1 VASAAVVLI
10 AIIWLIPI
18 LGVLI
23 TSFRSSSAVAQTG
36 WWTVFSNPFAQTY
49 TLGNYIHI
57 LTRNVGGA
65 TMGQAFLNSLI
76 ITIPATLLP
85 IIIGAFGAF
94 AFAWMKF
101 PLRLPLLALVVGLL
115 SIPLQATIIPILT
128 MYNKIG
134 LTGHFTGIWLVHTG
148 YGLPLVVY
156 FLYSFF
162 KELPHELFDSASID
176 GATTLQIL
184 LRIVF
189 PLSRSA
195 LASIA
200 IFQFLWVWNDLF
212 AALMYLGGSPKVAP
226 LTVALSNL
234 VGSRGQGWE
243 LLTSAAFISSVVPL
257 LLFFT
262 LQRYFIKGMLAG
274 SIKG

>member
-1 VASAAVVLI
+1 
-10 AIIWLIPI
+10 
-18 LGVLI
+18 
-23 TSFRSSSAVAQTG
+23 VAQTG
-36 WWTVFSNPFAQTY
+36 WWTVLANPFSQKY
-49 TLGNYIHI
+49 TLGNYIRI

-65 TMGQAFLNSLI
+65 TMGRAFLNSLI
-76 ITIPATLLP
+76 ITLPSTILP

-94 AFAWMKF
+94 AFARMKF
-101 PLRLPLLALVVGLL
+101 SLRLPLLTLIISLL
-115 SIPLQATIIPILT
+115 SIPLQATVIPILE

-134 LTGHFTGIWLVHTG
+134 FTGHFVAIWLVYTG
-148 YGLPLVVY
+148 YGLPLIVY

-189 PLSRSA
+189 PLSRPA

-257 LLFFT
+257 MVFFT